1 MKQPIFTGLCTAL
14 VTPFREGKVDLGLLE
29 ELIRWQIASGA
40 DAIVLCGTTGESPT
54 LTKEEKRDIFR
65 TGVRAAEGRCR
76 IIAGTGSNCTASA
89 VELSCMARQEGA
101 DGLLVVTP
109 YYNKTTQTGLLR
121 HYAAICDAA
130 KLPVIAY
137 TVPSR
142 TGMDI
147 SVEVCRALAEMEYM
161 AGLKDAAGNI
171 SKTAR
176 ILAGCDLPVYSG
188 NDDQTAA
195 IMALGGRGVISVA
208 SNVAP
213 VPMKRLTDAALAG
226 DFETAAALQHRLLPL
241 MDALFAQVNP
251 IPVKEAMELLG
262 WPVGKCR
269 MPLDGCTEENRA
281 RLRKCID
288 ELALPP
294 YNGGDFK

>member
-1 MKQPIFTGLCTAL
+1 MKKPIFTGLCTAL
-14 VTPFREGKVDLGLLE
+14 VTPFRDGQVDLALLE
-29 ELIRWQIASGA
+29 RLIRWQISAGA

-54 LTKEEKRDIFR
+54 LTKEEKQAIFR
-65 TGVRAAEGRCR
+65 TGIRTAAGRCK

-89 VELSCMARQEGA
+89 VELSCMAREEGA

-109 YYNKTTQTGLLR
+109 YYNKTTQSGLLR
-121 HYAAICDAA
+121 HYEAVCNAA

-147 SVEVCRALAEMEYM
+147 GVDTCRTLFQMEYM
-161 AGLKDAAGNI
+161 AGLKDAAGSI

-176 ILAGCDLPVYSG
+176 IIAGCSLPVYSG

-195 IMALGGRGVISVA
+195 IMALGGKGVISVA
-208 SNVAP
+208 SNAAP

-226 DFETAAALQHRLLPL
+226 DFETAARLQLRLLPL

-251 IPVKEAMELLG
+251 IPVKAAMELLG
-262 WPVGKCR
+262 WAVGPCR
-269 MPLDGCTEENRA
+269 LPLDSITEENRSL
-281 RLRKCID
+281 LRKCID
-288 ELALPP
+288 ELGLSA
-294 YNGGDFK
+294 YNGEDFK

>member
-65 TGVRAAEGRCR
+65 TGVRAAAGRCK
-76 IIAGTGSNCTASA
+76 IIAGTGSNSTATA

-109 YYNKTTQTGLLR
+109 YYNKTTQSGLLR
-121 HYAAICDAA
+121 HYAAVCDAA

-147 SVEVCRALAEMEYM
+147 SVEACRALAEMEYM

-171 SKTAR
+171 SKTAH

-195 IMALGGRGVISVA
+195 IMALGGKGVISVA
-208 SNVAP
+208 SNVSP
-213 VPMKRLTDAALAG
+213 GMMKRLTDAALAG

-262 WPVGKCR
+262 WRVGKCR
-269 MPLDGCTEENRA
+269 MPLDGCTEENQA
-281 RLRKCID
+281 KLRKCID